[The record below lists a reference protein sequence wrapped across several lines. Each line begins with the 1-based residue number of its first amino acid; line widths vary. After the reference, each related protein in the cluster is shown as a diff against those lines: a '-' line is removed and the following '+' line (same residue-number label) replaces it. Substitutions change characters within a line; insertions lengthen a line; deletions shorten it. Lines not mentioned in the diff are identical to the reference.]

1 MRVKKGKPAFM
12 NAVQVASVVISLLAF
27 VFSCITGIMQIRL
40 AKQQAELEDIFK
52 PINYI
57 IEPSEEK
64 CTYHFGDKEVQQ
76 HFPNIKFVTGRPR
89 EFSVIVIQDGEYLVA
104 GCDMSTTEKYYVGNI
119 KTSMP
124 VTAFDE
130 GTRYAYDYFFI
141 YFEDAAGTGTLD
153 MIYYQIDIQNAAV
166 SEPRT
171 CSKVDLLALES
182 SADPYKQEMLGQY
195 MRLLE
200 KAEALPGME

>member
-1 MRVKKGKPAFM
+1 
-12 NAVQVASVVISLLAF
+12 
-27 VFSCITGIMQIRL
+27 
-40 AKQQAELEDIFK
+40 
-52 PINYI
+52 
-57 IEPSEEK
+57 
-64 CTYHFGDKEVQQ
+64 
-76 HFPNIKFVTGRPR
+76 
-89 EFSVIVIQDGEYLVA
+89 
-104 GCDMSTTEKYYVGNI
+104 
-119 KTSMP
+119 
-124 VTAFDE
+124 
-130 GTRYAYDYFFI
+130 
-141 YFEDAAGTGTLD
+141 

>member
-1 MRVKKGKPAFM
+1 M
-12 NAVQVASVVISLLAF
+12 
-27 VFSCITGIMQIRL
+27 
-40 AKQQAELEDIFK
+40 
-52 PINYI
+52 
-57 IEPSEEK
+57 
-64 CTYHFGDKEVQQ
+64 
-76 HFPNIKFVTGRPR
+76 
-89 EFSVIVIQDGEYLVA
+89 IVIQDGEYLVA
-104 GCDMSTTEKYYVGNI
+104 GCDMSTTEEYYVGNI
-119 KTSMP
+119 KTGMP